1 MVILVT
7 QKQGTKHIMAKLKGI
22 LSISVNSMFLSLWG
36 LSTNWLYIS
45 YSTQM
50 WTALFENILENQ
62 MFPKGELVHLDMT
75 ETALC
80 RLIQR
85 LTSRSD
91 KTPSL
96 SPPNCISTLMHW
108 HFIAMILASIT
119 KEQADSLKNGD
130 WQEIPCSV
138 QQRLTMMDGHFHPDQ
153 ISMDKLYGVEQ
164 TLMELTNIPFLTL
177 VIANCVYSSSW
188 PKIEEIIQDNW
199 FLYNIGIHPQMVQSC
214 KMSAQDFVNVA
225 KAEPKCVGVG
235 EVGLD
240 YTTSCQCK
248 HHSDK

>member
-7 QKQGTKHIMAKLKGI
+7 WKQGTKEARYHGKVEGHTFHKCEQYFSKFMGF
-22 LSISVNSMFLSLWG
+22 VNQLA
-36 LSTNWLYIS
+36 TYIIQ
-45 YSTQM
+45 YPNVDT
-50 WTALFENILENQ
+50 LFENILENQ

-108 HFIAMILASIT
+108 CFIAMILASIM
-119 KEQADSLKNGD
+119 KEQADSLKKGE

-153 ISMDKLYGVEQ
+153 ISVDKLYGVEQ

-177 VIANCVYSSSW
+177 VIANCVYSSS
-188 PKIEEIIQDNW
+188 
-199 FLYNIGIHPQMVQSC
+199 
-214 KMSAQDFVNVA
+214 
-225 KAEPKCVGVG
+225 
-235 EVGLD
+235 
-240 YTTSCQCK
+240 
-248 HHSDK
+248 